1 MLSSSE
7 TVTRILQTLISF
19 QSGIHG
25 TRALWDI
32 GDLTNLYDLTT
43 SQPLA
48 LDVVKH
54 ALFNTVARPELRA
67 DQLQKLDEV
76 IDELVS
82 RYKGRDASALL
93 ELLAELFPR
102 LPFTVST

>member
-19 QSGIHG
+19 QNGING
-25 TRALWDI
+25 TRALWDT
-32 GDLTNLYDLTT
+32 DNLSSLYDLAT

-67 DQLQKLDEV
+67 VRLQKLDEV
-76 IDELVS
+76 IDEIVS
-82 RYKGRDASALL
+82 RFKGHDASALL

-102 LPFTVST
+102 LPLTVST